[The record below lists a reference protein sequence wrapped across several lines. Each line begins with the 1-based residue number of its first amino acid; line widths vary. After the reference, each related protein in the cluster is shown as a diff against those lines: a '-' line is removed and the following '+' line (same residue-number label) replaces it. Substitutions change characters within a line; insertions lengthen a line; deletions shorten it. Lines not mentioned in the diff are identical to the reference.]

1 MVKKIAIIGMG
12 TVGEATI
19 RSLKK
24 NAALI
29 SRRKDLDVEIKG
41 VCDVRKEK
49 ETVAKSLGVAFT
61 TDAYQLINDP
71 EVDVIVEL
79 IGGIEPAKSLIL
91 AALKNKKHVV
101 TANKALL
108 AQHGAEIF
116 NVALENNVA
125 VGFEASVCGAIPLIE
140 GVSRGLVS
148 SEIKKIEG
156 ILNGTTNYILH
167 RMTEERMDFAL
178 ALKEAQKKGF
188 AEKNPHFDVEGI
200 DTLHKLCILA
210 YLCFGVW
217 PKLDKVYT
225 EGITKITLM
234 DILYAEELGYRIKL
248 LAIAKKEDHD
258 LDLRVH
264 PALVCFDHPLA
275 EVDDAYNA
283 AFLDTVPAGQLLF
296 YGLGAGGAPTSA
308 SVISDVVNILL
319 GGNEFFRGEEKVK
332 LKNIKEVTTRY
343 YLRFMAKDRP
353 GVLAAIAKV
362 LASCKIS
369 IASVQQRE
377 VSKGKLAPVV
387 ILTHRAKE
395 ADLQKALARID
406 KLDIVKHPTQ
416 VIRIEDL

>member
-1 MVKKIAIIGMG
+1 
-12 TVGEATI
+12 
-19 RSLKK
+19 
-24 NAALI
+24 
-29 SRRKDLDVEIKG
+29 
-41 VCDVRKEK
+41 
-49 ETVAKSLGVAFT
+49 
-61 TDAYQLINDP
+61 
-71 EVDVIVEL
+71 
-79 IGGIEPAKSLIL
+79 
-91 AALKNKKHVV
+91 
-101 TANKALL
+101 
-108 AQHGAEIF
+108 
-116 NVALENNVA
+116 
-125 VGFEASVCGAIPLIE
+125 
-140 GVSRGLVS
+140 
-148 SEIKKIEG
+148 
-156 ILNGTTNYILH
+156 
-167 RMTEERMDFAL
+167 
-178 ALKEAQKKGF
+178 
-188 AEKNPHFDVEGI
+188 
-200 DTLHKLCILA
+200 
-210 YLCFGVW
+210 
-217 PKLDKVYT
+217 LDKVYT

-332 LKNIKEVTTRY
+332 MKNIKEVTTRY

-353 GVLAAIAKV
+353 GVLAAIAKI

-369 IASVQQRE
+369 IASVKQKE

-395 ADLQKALARID
+395 ADLQKALLRIG
-406 KLDIVKHPTQ
+406 KLAIVKHPTQ